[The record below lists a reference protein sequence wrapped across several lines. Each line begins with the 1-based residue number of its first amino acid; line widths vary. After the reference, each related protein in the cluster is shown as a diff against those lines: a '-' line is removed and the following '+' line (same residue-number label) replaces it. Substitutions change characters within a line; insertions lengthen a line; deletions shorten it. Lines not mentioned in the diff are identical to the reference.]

1 MLPGDRGL
9 EHEALMKIV
18 VGSIVAATAA
28 SACCLG
34 PVLLSL
40 VGAGA
45 LGAAAV
51 RLEPL
56 RPILLALT
64 ALLLAGGFYV
74 TYRRPSTV
82 PCGSD
87 GSCPPSSNRKAKMM
101 LWIATAMVILLVMFP
116 YYVNWL
122 I

>member
-1 MLPGDRGL
+1 
-9 EHEALMKIV
+9 MKTV
-18 VGSIVAATAA
+18 VSSIVAAVAA

-56 RPILLALT
+56 RPIFLAFT
-64 ALLLAGGFYV
+64 GVVLAGGFYV
-74 TYRRPSTV
+74 TYRRPRAV
-82 PCGSD
+82 ACGPH
-87 GSCPPSSNRKAKMM
+87 GACLPASNRKARIL
-101 LWIATAMVILLVMFP
+101 LWLSTVIVILLVTFP
-116 YYVNWL
+116 YYVNLL

>member
-1 MLPGDRGL
+1 
-9 EHEALMKIV
+9 MKAV
-18 VGSIVAATAA
+18 AGSVVAAVAA

-45 LGAAAV
+45 FGAAAV

-56 RPILLALT
+56 RPMFLAFT
-64 ALLLAGGFYV
+64 GALLAGGFYV
-74 TYRRPSTV
+74 TYRRPSGVT
-82 PCGSD
+82 CGPD
-87 GSCPPSSNRKAKMM
+87 GACSPASNRKARI
-101 LWIATAMVILLVMFP
+101 LLGVATIAVILLVTFP

>member
-1 MLPGDRGL
+1 
-9 EHEALMKIV
+9 MKGA
-18 VGSIVAATAA
+18 VGSVIAAVAA

-40 VGAGA
+40 IGAGA

-56 RPILLALT
+56 RPIFMALTGVLLA
-64 ALLLAGGFYV
+64 AGFFV
-74 TYRRPSTV
+74 TYRRPSAEA
-82 PCGSD
+82 CGPGGACS
-87 GSCPPSSNRKAKMM
+87 PESNRKAKIA
-101 LWIATAMVILLVMFP
+101 LWAATGIVILLVTFP
-116 YYVNWL
+116 YYITWL